1 MSVLKVTKDNYFEV
15 KNSDKT
21 VLLDF
26 YADW

>member
-1 MSVLKVTKDNYFEV
+1 MSVIKVNRENFESI
-15 KNSDKT
+15 KNGEKT